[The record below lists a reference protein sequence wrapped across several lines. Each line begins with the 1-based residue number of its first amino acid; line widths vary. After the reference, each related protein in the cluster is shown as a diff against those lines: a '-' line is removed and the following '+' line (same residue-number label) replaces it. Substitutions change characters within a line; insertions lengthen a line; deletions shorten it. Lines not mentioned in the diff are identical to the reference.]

1 MPVIL
6 WGTLLSVV
14 LMSANAF
21 SQSKP
26 VSLNGLL
33 DQVESLSPEIQKA
46 RSQYEVIKQ
55 RMILAG
61 QIPNPE
67 VGIGNWKG
75 KASGQKWGQTDISI
89 TQPVELGGK
98 RGSRM
103 DVAEAEIKQ
112 AEVEVSVLSAQLR
125 MRALFALFRYRQLT
139 DEVAILNEAAET
151 FSHLMKNYKNRPQL
165 SPEQSTTLFNFQL
178 AKNDYEL
185 KLEQV
190 VAEKNILESDIKVMT
205 GFFVNEIE
213 NLIPKRSKNWPDY
226 NGSQNLNAPTLRML
240 AAQTEVSEKELQL
253 AKADVW
259 PTVNIGPNLTL
270 QNQFGEHANILG
282 VVVSFP
288 IPVLNQNDGAKAIA
302 AKSIATTR
310 KLYNIEKTVLE
321 VRRDA
326 LLKTYNSSSKVL
338 EKQADFTDLHR
349 QHGQIEERFLRGLI
363 TSPLVFESH
372 RQMVDNQQLY
382 HDRELKTLEVYYQLV
397 LLEGGKVEGF

>member
-14 LMSANAF
+14 LMSMNAF

-33 DQVESLSPEIQKA
+33 DHIETVSPEILKA
-46 RSQYEVIKQ
+46 RSQYEVVKQ

-67 VGIGNWKG
+67 VGIGSWKG
-75 KASGQKWGQTDISI
+75 KANGQKWGQTDISI
-89 TQPVELGGK
+89 TQPIELGGK
-98 RGSRM
+98 RSSRM

-125 MRALFALFRYRQLT
+125 LKVLFALFRYRQLT
-139 DEVAILNEAAET
+139 DEVEILNEATKT
-151 FSHLMKNYKNRPQL
+151 FAHLMKNYKNRPQL
-165 SPEQSTTLFNFQL
+165 SPEQATTLFNFQL
-178 AKNDYEL
+178 ARNDYEL

-190 VAEKNILESDIKVMT
+190 IAEKNILESDIKVMT
-205 GFFVNEIE
+205 GYYVGEIE

-240 AAQTEVSEKELQL
+240 AAQTAVSEKELQL

-270 QNQFGEHANILG
+270 QNQFG
-282 VVVSFP
+282 
-288 IPVLNQNDGAKAIA
+288 VLNQNDGAKAIA

-310 KLYNIEKTVLE
+310 KLYNIEKSVLE
-321 VRRDA
+321 IKRDA
-326 LLKTYNSSSKVL
+326 LLKTYTSSSKVL
-338 EKQADFTDLHR
+338 EKQADFSDLHR